1 MRRSFLLCRLLCGV
15 IAAGLGVCGTAGAQ
29 SNEVGLLIGG
39 AFTPGQASGG
49 STIGFDPS
57 LAFSVEY
64 GHRVLKTP
72 VGALLAGVDFAAS
85 PLDVI
90 TNSGPGTA
98 IDQYAYVFLTPE
110 LRYKAP
116 AVAGVTPWVSAGGGY
131 ARFREGNLRN
141 GQSNPAPGTNT
152 GAAEVSGGVDLN
164 SPVKLLLPIGFRFE
178 VRDYISGKPRY
189 QVDTG
194 AGTQNNVVISGGLVV
209 RF

>member
-1 MRRSFLLCRLLCGV
+1 MRRLLLWV
-15 IAAGLGVCGTAGAQ
+15 MVAAGLQLRGVAKAQ

-39 AFTPGQASGG
+39 TFTPSQVSGG
-49 STIGFDPS
+49 SVIGFDPS

-90 TNSGPGTA
+90 TKSGPGA
-98 IDQYAYVFLTPE
+98 AVDQYAYIFLTPE

-116 AVAGVTPWVSAGGGY
+116 SVAGLAPWVSVGGGY
-131 ARFREGNLRN
+131 ARFREGDLRN
-141 GQSNPAPGTNT
+141 GQRNTQPGTNT
-152 GAAEVSGGVDLN
+152 GVAEVSGGVDLN
-164 SPVKLLLPIGFRFE
+164 RTVKLLLPIGFRVE

-194 AGTQNNVVISGGLVV
+194 GGTQNNIVVSGGLVL

>member
-1 MRRSFLLCRLLCGV
+1 MRWSFLLCGAV
-15 IAAGLGVCGTAGAQ
+15 ATGLGLCSLAGAQ

-39 AFTPGQASGG
+39 ALTPSQASGS

-98 IDQYAYVFLTPE
+98 IDQYAYIFLTPE

-116 AVAGVTPWVSAGGGY
+116 AVAGFTPWVSVGGGY
-131 ARFREGNLRN
+131 ARFREGDLRN
-141 GQSNPAPGTNT
+141 GQRNTEPGTNT

-164 SPVKLLLPIGFRFE
+164 QAVKLLLPIGFRFE
-178 VRDYISGKPRY
+178 VRDYISGKPQY

-194 AGTQNNVVISGGLVV
+194 AGTQNNVVISGGLVLH
-209 RF
+209 F